1 MDLYKEVGN
10 KLITTVVGSY
20 PVDSLNY
27 EDALTRAVNDQMGA
41 GIDIISDGQVRTTM
55 VDLFA
60 QDIEGIE
67 LRGTSLK
74 PKLPEIVGNL
84 GYKYPTTIDDFL
96 KAKELSEGKSK
107 LAGIIVG
114 PTTLSYSLDVAPKFS
129 LTKYNNRNYLIGE
142 LADIL
147 HENAKELE
155 KAGADLIQIDEP
167 CFSVL
172 QKGID
177 EKVKFVDR
185 VLEGIKVPT
194 KLHVCGNISK
204 IYKSLLNLEN
214 VNILDHEF
222 SGNPNNLNT
231 YSKEDLISNEKII
244 GFGCVNTMRET
255 IEPIGDIENFIYKGI
270 EHFGKNIIVDPDC
283 GMRLLPYEIAFG
295 KLKNMVIAA
304 KRAEEKL
311 Y

>member
-1 MDLYKEVGN
+1 MDLYKEVG
-10 KLITTVVGSY
+10 KKVITTVVGSY
-20 PVDSLNY
+20 PPDPLNY
-27 EDALTRAVNDQMGA
+27 EAALKRAVNDQIYA

-67 LRGTSLK
+67 LRGNSLK
-74 PKLPEIVGNL
+74 PRIVGNL
-84 GYKYPTTIDDFL
+84 GYKYPATIDDFL
-96 KAKELSEGKSK
+96 KAKELSEGKCK
-107 LAGIIVG
+107 LMGIIIG
-114 PTTLSYSLDVAPKFS
+114 PTTLSYSLDVVPEYHVRN
-129 LTKYNNRNYLIGE
+129 KYNNRNNLIGE

-147 HENAKELE
+147 HKNAKELE

-172 QKGID
+172 QNGID
-177 EKVKFVDR
+177 KKVEFVDR
-185 VLEGIKVPT
+185 VLDGIKVST

-204 IYKSLLNLEN
+204 IYKNLLTLEN

-222 SGNPNNLNT
+222 SGNQNNLNT
-231 YSKEDLISNEKII
+231 YSEEDLISNKKII

-255 IEPIGDIENFIYKGI
+255 IEPVEDIENFIQKGI

-304 KRAEEKL
+304 KRVEDKL

>member
-1 MDLYKEVGN
+1 MDLYKEIGR

-27 EDALTRAVNDQMGA
+27 EDALTRAVTNQIDA
-41 GIDIISDGQVRTTM
+41 GIGIISDGQIRANLI
-55 VDLFA
+55 DLFV

-67 LRGTSLK
+67 LRGNSLK
-74 PKLPEIVGNL
+74 PRIVGDL
-84 GYKYPTTIDDFL
+84 AYKYPSTIDDFL
-96 KAKELSEGKSK
+96 KAKKLSEGKCK
-107 LAGIIVG
+107 LAGIITG
-114 PTTLSYSLDVAPKFS
+114 PTTISYSIDIAPKFS
-129 LTKYNNRNYLIGE
+129 LTKYNSRNYLIGE

-155 KAGADLIQIDEP
+155 RAGADLIQIDEP
-167 CFSVL
+167 CFSLL
-172 QKGID
+172 QKGAD
-177 EKVKFVDR
+177 QKVKFVDR

-214 VNILDHEF
+214 ANILDHEF
-222 SGNPNNLNT
+222 SGNHNNLNT
-231 YSKEDLISNEKII
+231 YSEEDLISNEKII

-255 IEPIGDIENFIYKGI
+255 IESIEDIENFIYKGI

-283 GMRLLPYEIAFG
+283 GMRLLPYEIALG
-295 KLKNMVIAA
+295 KLKNMVLAA
-304 KRAEEKL
+304 KRVEEKL

>member
-1 MDLYKEVGN
+1 MDLYKEVGK

-20 PVDSLNY
+20 PPNSLNY
-27 EDALTRAVNDQMGA
+27 EDALTRAVKDQMYA
-41 GIDIISDGQVRTTM
+41 GIDIISDGQVRANLI
-55 VDLFA
+55 DLFA

-67 LRGTSLK
+67 LRGDSLK
-74 PKLPEIVGNL
+74 PRIVGNL
-84 GYKYPTTIDDFL
+84 AYKYPSTIDDFL
-96 KAKELSEGKSK
+96 KAKEISEGKSK
-107 LAGIIVG
+107 IAGIITG
-114 PTTLSYSLDVAPKFS
+114 PTTLSYSMDIEPKFS
-129 LTKYNNRNYLIGE
+129 LTKYANRNYLIGG

-155 KAGADLIQIDEP
+155 RAGADLIQIDEP
-167 CFSVL
+167 CFSLL
-172 QKGID
+172 QKGIN
-177 EKVKFVDR
+177 EKVKFIDR
-185 VLEGIKVPT
+185 VLDGIKVPT

-222 SGNPNNLNT
+222 SGNQNNLNT
-231 YSKEDLISNEKII
+231 YSEEDLISNEKII

-255 IEPIGDIENFIYKGI
+255 IEPVKDIENFIQKGI
-270 EHFGKNIIVDPDC
+270 KHFGKNLLVDPDC
-283 GMRLLPYEIAFG
+283 GMRILPHEIAFG

-304 KRAEEKL
+304 KRVEDKL